1 MADNLP
7 ALRELRKIPGV
18 GPKIAEDLWR
28 LGIHSLEDLKGQ
40 DPELLYQKHCE
51 QTGRLV
57 DRCMLYVF
65 RCAVYYAT
73 AETYQPA
80 MLKWWNWK
88 DDKAGKGYGLCSK
101 KA

>member
-28 LGIHSLEDLKGQ
+28 LGIHSLEDLK
-40 DPELLYQKHCE
+40 
-51 QTGRLV
+51 
-57 DRCMLYVF
+57 
-65 RCAVYYAT
+65 
-73 AETYQPA
+73 
-80 MLKWWNWK
+80 NWQ